1 MRRFRR
7 VVQYIAKYFIYTMT
21 VISMINVMMHDN
33 DASDSGMIWLGLGI
47 VFLIATVLVMTMGAD
62 KSDYKE

>member
-1 MRRFRR
+1 MRRFRI
-7 VVQYIAKYFIYTMT
+7 VLQYIAKYFIYTMT

-33 DASDSGMIWLGLGI
+33 DALDSGMIWLGLGI

-62 KSDYKE
+62 KSDDKE